1 KCHIGYQSI
10 LLLGQ
15 KVSRLGL
22 STHAE
27 KVAAIVDIDRP
38 RNVHDLQKFLGMVVY
53 FSSYIPFYSFIATP
67 L

>member
-1 KCHIGYQSI
+1 KCHIGYGSI

-22 STHAE
+22 ATHEE
-27 KVAAIVDIDRP
+27 KVAAILQLERP
-38 RNVHDLQKFLGMVVY
+38 KTAHDLQKFLGMVVY
-53 FSSYIPFYSFIATP
+53 FSAYIPFYSFIAAP